1 MLLESPVLDSV
12 KPQGFLLIAVNGK
25 GNDFWSVIQEDMIL
39 ALHGSHASHL
49 KHESLQN
56 QRPLFWVISQKPT
69 DLFGQVNQNG
79 P

>member
-1 MLLESPVLDSV
+1 MHGNVAKSAIEHSPNQELMLLESPVLDSV

-56 QRPLFWVISQKPT
+56 
-69 DLFGQVNQNG
+69 
-79 P
+79 